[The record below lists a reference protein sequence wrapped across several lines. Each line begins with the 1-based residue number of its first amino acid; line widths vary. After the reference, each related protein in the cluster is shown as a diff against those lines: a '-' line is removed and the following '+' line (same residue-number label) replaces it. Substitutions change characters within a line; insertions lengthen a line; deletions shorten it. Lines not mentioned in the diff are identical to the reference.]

1 MTHLS
6 LVRFAGAPLFAS
18 LTLVLVSQFAFAGR
32 GQGNLADIAEKLL
45 PTVVSIEATQKSA
58 DGKGNDPNQLLKQF
72 FNHQNPS
79 NNGSGTEPNE
89 ATLQG
94 SGFIIDPAGYVVTN
108 NHIIEGAQKITVR
121 AENSTEYT
129 AKVIGHDPR
138 SDLALLKI
146 SAPRPLPA
154 AEWGD
159 SDKARVGD
167 RVLTIG
173 NPFGFGGTVTAGI
186 ISARQHVTAVGLYD
200 DLIQTDATINRG
212 NSGGP
217 MFDMDGKVIGI
228 NAAIFSLSG
237 DSIRIGFALPS
248 SLAKDI
254 VAQLRRYGHPR
265 RSWLGVRVQNVTSDL
280 AEAFKLPKPMGAL
293 VTVVANGSPAERA
306 GIKRGDVVMRF
317 NNQEVTES
325 RYLPRIVVQTPFN
338 RSVPVIIMRR
348 GKQVSLRV
356 RLRELRETEVKL
368 NGGTGGL
375 SGPARSPD

>member
-1 MTHLS
+1 MTQLP
-6 LVRFAGAPLFAS
+6 LFRFTGVPLFAS
-18 LTLVLVSQFAFAGR
+18 LTLMLTAQFAFADS
-32 GQGNLADIAEKLL
+32 GQGNLADIAAKLL
-45 PTVVSIEATQKSA
+45 PTVVSIEATQKST
-58 DGKGNDPNQLLKQF
+58 DSNGNDPNELLKQF
-72 FNHQNPS
+72 FGHQNPS
-79 NNGSGTEPNE
+79 NNGSGTESTE

-121 AENSTEYT
+121 AENSTEYK
-129 AKVIGHDPR
+129 AQVIGHDPR
-138 SDLALLKI
+138 TDLALLKI
-146 SAPRPLPA
+146 SAPRPLQA

-167 RVLTIG
+167 RVLAIG

-186 ISARQHVTAVGLYD
+186 ISARQHITAVGLYD

-248 SLAKDI
+248 SLAKGI

-265 RSWLGVRVQNVTSDL
+265 RSWLGVRVQNVTPDL

-293 VTVVANGSPAERA
+293 VTVVTPGSPADMA

-317 NNQEVTES
+317 NDQEVTEM

-338 RSVPVIIMRR
+338 RSVPVIVVRR

-356 RLRELRETEVKL
+356 RLRELRETEAKR
-368 NGGTGGL
+368 NDARGGL

>member
-1 MTHLS
+1 LADS
-6 LVRFAGAPLFAS
+6 
-18 LTLVLVSQFAFAGR
+18 

-45 PTVVSIEATQKSA
+45 PTVVSIEATQKST
-58 DGKGNDPNQLLKQF
+58 DGNGNDPNQLLKQF
-72 FNHQNPS
+72 FNHQNLS
-79 NNGSGTEPNE
+79 NNRSGTEPDE
-89 ATLQG
+89 VTLRG

-121 AENSTEYT
+121 AENSTEYK
-129 AKVIGHDPR
+129 AKVIGYDPTT
-138 SDLALLKI
+138 DLALLKI

-186 ISARQHVTAVGLYD
+186 ISARQHVTSVGFYD

-293 VTVVANGSPAERA
+293 VTMVANGSPAERA

-317 NNQEVTES
+317 NNQEVAES

-338 RSVPVIIMRR
+338 RSVPVIVMRR
-348 GKQVSLRV
+348 GQQLSLRV
-356 RLRELRETEVKL
+356 RLRELRETEAKS
-368 NGGTGGL
+368 NSGSGGS
-375 SGPARSPD
+375 SGE